1 MGRKMYS
8 SINEICNEFNIKY
21 SDDIDRILRELTEI
35 QSKLHPDN
43 YPNTDKI
50 NTEKYFRVSE
60 AKNYIRK
67 NYKQKHNLIEVS
79 DLEELIKTAN
89 NNSLSLI
96 LKEKER
102 SLESTYETKVKQI
115 KSSYIPKKIAVGTIL
130 AICSAIW
137 AFPSVLEQNPL
148 IRNSILLDNTSF
160 YSILTILWILILLI
174 SLLFLF
180 KILKR
185 ETYFKNILLEFKNTK
200 FQYEVFSAFAK
211 KLIEKQSS
219 QNITFFKSELEE
231 FILEQVL
238 NKHKKPYTKQLKY
251 KLPNNIYS
259 YIDELLPKLS
269 EIIISRALS
278 QKIIRKSE
286 SISWEDKYIIVA
298 KDCF

>member
-1 MGRKMYS
+1 MYN
-8 SINEICNEFNIKY
+8 SINEICNEFNIKD
-21 SDDIDRILRELTEI
+21 SEDIDQILRELTEI

-43 YPNTDKI
+43 NPNIDKN

-60 AKNYIRK
+60 AKNFIRK
-67 NYKQKHNLIEVS
+67 HYKQNHNLVEVS
-79 DLEELIKTAN
+79 DFEELMKVVN
-89 NNSLSLI
+89 NNSLSVI

-102 SLESTYETKVKQI
+102 NLESTYETKVKQI
-115 KSSYIPKKIAVGTIL
+115 KSSYIPKKIAVGTII
-130 AICSAIW
+130 AIFSAVW

-148 IRNSILLDNTSF
+148 ISRYILINNEIF
-160 YSILTILWILILLI
+160 YTILTIIWILVLLM
-174 SLLFLF
+174 SFLFLLQ
-180 KILKR
+180 ILKR
-185 ETYFKNILLEFKNTK
+185 ETYFKNILSEFKGTK

-211 KLIEKQSS
+211 QLIEKQNSK
-219 QNITFFKSELEE
+219 NITFFRNELEK

-278 QKIIRKSE
+278 QKIIQKSE